1 MVIATSACFACNRI
15 QSIIRTA
22 SWTRAGIKAD
32 WGFNQVYT
40 TLSGILSENHWK
52 IMAKIVQ
59 KTIEQAT
66 LECHQVY
73 KLRMQ
78 KKKNKTIRPFKVA
91 SLREERLPVI
101 NLIMNLIYINIIITS
116 IKQKSINVS
125 ATITE
130 ILVLCDNK

>member
-1 MVIATSACFACNRI
+1 
-15 QSIIRTA
+15 
-22 SWTRAGIKAD
+22 
-32 WGFNQVYT
+32 
-40 TLSGILSENHWK
+40 
-52 IMAKIVQ
+52 MAKIVQ

-73 KLRMQ
+73 QLKMQ
-78 KKKNKTIRPFKVA
+78 KNNNKAIRPFKVA

-101 NLIMNLIYINIIITS
+101 NLIMNRIYINIIITS